1 MQRIDLRDD
10 DSTAQLAA
18 LPRFR
23 LADQLCRRH
32 LILIASLA
40 GVSILLMCSTAITA
54 EPLLK
59 SVLAID
65 AAALLLAAASLLS
78 GYWVAKWRDRALNPM
93 QSAKRR
99 LRPRKK
105 RGATEASEEVEA
117 RFLRWW
123 NQFSSRF
130 LAKLGTQG
138 IESACLTG
146 LSTLGLAIVLR
157 HSDSALSGAALGSWK
172 VLAGG
177 SLGLLTFGLLVLE
190 RDFARYQP
198 SEWPEAT
205 SYSYVCRLA
214 VAALLLSDIAVL
226 IDSPTSVWAPRLAFV
241 TALFPL
247 LLATEFLVR
256 TGISL
261 FSSKDEQLEPQ
272 LLARSSLGAF
282 ITWPPPSLD
291 RLQQNLKE
299 RFGIDLRQN
308 WAFSFVR
315 RASLPVLLGT
325 CLVGWLL
332 TGVSELPPDRRGVYE
347 VFGKPRTVVGPGLHA
362 GLPWP
367 LSQMR
372 SVENGVVHE
381 IATTLP
387 SEGATAS
394 ESSGADDRPPVSVNR
409 LWDAS
414 HVAEKSL
421 LIASQG
427 QTAQGFQIV
436 NMDVRFFYRIALTP
450 EGAMRAAYQTSDLP
464 SLLRSTASRVLVTTF
479 ASRTLDGVLGEER
492 LALSRL
498 IGESVQ
504 QHMDN
509 LNSGVEIL
517 ATVVEAIHPP
527 AGAADAYHSVQAA
540 QIASEASISRQR
552 GEAATTT
559 NGAREE
565 ATLEI
570 DSAAATGRETLD
582 AARAVASRFKAE
594 ERAYRTAGNAF
605 MFEYY
610 LSQVALGLGMSQV
623 TIVDHRIGNTTAP
636 TIDLRRYGPPGYYP
650 ER

>member
-1 MQRIDLRDD
+1 MQRIDLRDED
-10 DSTAQLAA
+10 ATAQLAA

-23 LADQLCRRH
+23 TADQLCRR
-32 LILIASLA
+32 LLALMASLA
-40 GVSILLMCSTAITA
+40 GVSALLWSLTAITA
-54 EPLLK
+54 ERLLK

-65 AAALLLAAASLLS
+65 AAALFLVAASLQS
-78 GYWVAKWRDRALNPM
+78 GFWVAKWRARVLNPM
-93 QSAKRR
+93 PPAQRR
-99 LRPRKK
+99 TRSRKK
-105 RGATEASEEVEA
+105 RGATEANEA
-117 RFLRWW
+117 AESRFLQWW
-123 NQFSSRF
+123 EQFSNRM
-130 LAKLGTQG
+130 LAKLGAQG

-146 LSTLGLAIVLR
+146 LSTLALAIVVR
-157 HSDSALSGAALGSWK
+157 YSDSALSGAALGSWK
-172 VLAGG
+172 VIAGG

-190 RDFARYQP
+190 RDFARYQS
-198 SEWPEAT
+198 SEWPEAI
-205 SYSYVCRLA
+205 SFSQACRVS
-214 VAALLLSDIAVL
+214 VATLLFSDIAVL
-226 IDSPTSVWAPRLAFV
+226 IDSPTSLWAPRLAF
-241 TALFPL
+241 AAGLFPA
-247 LLATEFLVR
+247 LLATEWLLR
-256 TGISL
+256 TGVSL
-261 FSSKDEQLEPQ
+261 FSSKDEQLEPE
-272 LLARSSLGAF
+272 LLARSSLGAL

-367 LSQMR
+367 LSHMR

-387 SEGATAS
+387 SEGVTAFDTS
-394 ESSGADDRPPVSVNR
+394 TADDRPPVTANR

-421 LIASQG
+421 LIASQR

-436 NMDVRFFYRIALTP
+436 NMDVRFFYRIALSP

-464 SLLRSTASRVLVTTF
+464 SLLRSTASRVLVTVF

-492 LALSRL
+492 VALSRL

-504 QHMDN
+504 QRMDD

-559 NGAREE
+559 NVAREE

-570 DSAAATGRETLD
+570 DSATATGRETLD

-594 ERAYRTAGNAF
+594 QRAYRTAGNAF

-610 LSQVALGLGMSQV
+610 LSQIALGLSKSQV

-650 ER
+650 QR

>member
-1 MQRIDLRDD
+1 MRRSRSLEIDSFLASKRIRTMQRIDLRDE
-10 DSTAQLAA
+10 DSAAQLAA

-32 LILIASLA
+32 LILMTSLT
-40 GVSILLMCSTAITA
+40 GVSILLWSLRVVTA

-65 AAALLLAAASLLS
+65 GAALLLVAASLLS
-78 GYWVAKWRDRALNPM
+78 GYWVAKWRARALNPM
-93 QSAKRR
+93 QSAKRQT
-99 LRPRKK
+99 RPRKK
-105 RGATEASEEVEA
+105 RGATEASEEAEA
-117 RFLRWW
+117 RFLQWW
-123 NQFSSRF
+123 NTFSSRI
-130 LAKLGTQG
+130 LAKLGAQG

-146 LSTLGLAIVLR
+146 LSTLALAIVLR

-172 VLAGG
+172 VIAGG
-177 SLGLLTFGLLVLE
+177 SLGFLTFGLLVLE

-198 SEWPEAT
+198 AEWPEAL
-205 SYSYVCRLA
+205 SYSHACRMG
-214 VAALLLSDIAVL
+214 VVTLLLSDIAVL
-226 IDSPTSVWAPRLAFV
+226 IDSPTSVWAPRLAF
-241 TALFPL
+241 AAGLFPA
-247 LLATEFLVR
+247 LLAAEWLVR
-256 TGISL
+256 TGVSL
-261 FSSKDEQLEPQ
+261 FSSKDAQLEPQ
-272 LLARSSLGAF
+272 LLARSSIGAL

-367 LSQMR
+367 LSHMR

-387 SEGATAS
+387 SEGMTAS
-394 ESSGADDRPPVSVNR
+394 ESSGADDRPPISANR

-436 NMDVRFFYRIALTP
+436 NMDVRFFYRIALSP

-464 SLLRSTASRVLVTTF
+464 SLLRSTASRVLVTVF
-479 ASRTLDGVLGEER
+479 A
-492 LALSRL
+492 
-498 IGESVQ
+498 
-504 QHMDN
+504 
-509 LNSGVEIL
+509 
-517 ATVVEAIHPP
+517 
-527 AGAADAYHSVQAA
+527 
-540 QIASEASISRQR
+540 
-552 GEAATTT
+552 
-559 NGAREE
+559 
-565 ATLEI
+565 
-570 DSAAATGRETLD
+570 
-582 AARAVASRFKAE
+582 
-594 ERAYRTAGNAF
+594 
-605 MFEYY
+605 
-610 LSQVALGLGMSQV
+610 
-623 TIVDHRIGNTTAP
+623 
-636 TIDLRRYGPPGYYP
+636 
-650 ER
+650 

>member
-1 MQRIDLRDD
+1 MQRIDLRDE
-10 DSTAQLAA
+10 DSPAQLAA

-32 LILIASLA
+32 LILMASLA
-40 GVSILLMCSTAITA
+40 GVSILLMCLTAITA

-59 SVLAID
+59 SVFAIN
-65 AAALLLAAASLLS
+65 AAALLLVAASLIS
-78 GYWVAKWRDRALNPM
+78 GYWVAKWRARVLNPM
-93 QSAKRR
+93 QSGRR
-99 LRPRKK
+99 QTTPRKK
-105 RGATEASEEVEA
+105 RGATEASEEAEA
-117 RFLRWW
+117 RFLQRWKE
-123 NQFSSRF
+123 FSRGV
-130 LAKLGTQG
+130 LAKLAAQG
-138 IESACLTG
+138 IESTCLTG
-146 LSTLGLAIVLR
+146 FSTLALAIVVR
-157 HSDSALSGAALGSWK
+157 YSDSALSGAALGSWK
-172 VLAGG
+172 VIAGG
-177 SLGLLTFGLLVLE
+177 ALGLLAFGLLVLE

-198 SEWPEAT
+198 SEWPEAI
-205 SYSYVCRLA
+205 SYSHACRLG
-214 VAALLLSDIAVL
+214 VATLLLSDIAVL
-226 IDSPTSVWAPRLAFV
+226 IDSPSSVWAPRFAF
-241 TALFPL
+241 AAGLFPA
-247 LLATEFLVR
+247 LLAAEFLVR
-256 TGISL
+256 TGVSL
-261 FSSKDEQLEPQ
+261 FSSKDEQLEPR
-272 LLARSSLGAF
+272 LLARSSLGSLM
-282 ITWPPPSLD
+282 TWPPPSLD

-347 VFGKPRTVVGPGLHA
+347 EFGKPRRVVGPGLHA

-367 LSQMR
+367 FSHMR
-372 SVENGVVHE
+372 GVENGVVHE

-387 SEGATAS
+387 SEDVSAS
-394 ESSGADDRPPVSVNR
+394 EASGADDRPPVSANR

-436 NMDVRFFYRIALTP
+436 NMDVRFFYRIALGP

-464 SLLRSTASRVLVTTF
+464 SLLRSTASRVLVTVF

-492 LALSRL
+492 VALSHL

-504 QHMDN
+504 QRMDD

-552 GEAATTT
+552 GVAAIET
-559 NGAREE
+559 NLAREQ
-565 ATLEI
+565 ATMEK
-570 DSAAATGRETLD
+570 DSATAAGQETLD

-610 LSQVALGLGMSQV
+610 LSQVALGLSKSQV

-650 ER
+650 QR

>member
-1 MQRIDLRDD
+1 MQRVDLRDE

-23 LADQLCRRH
+23 RADQLCRRL
-32 LILIASLA
+32 LISTASLA
-40 GVSILLMCSTAITA
+40 GVSILLMCSTAIA
-54 EPLLK
+54 GEALLR
-59 SVLAID
+59 SVFAID
-65 AAALLLAAASLLS
+65 AAALLLVAASLVS
-78 GYWVAKWRDRALNPM
+78 GYWVAKWRARALNPM
-93 QSAKRR
+93 QSAKRQTR
-99 LRPRKK
+99 LREK
-105 RGATEASEEVEA
+105 RGATETSEEAEA
-117 RFLRWW
+117 RFLQWW
-123 NQFSSRF
+123 DKFSSRV
-130 LAKLGTQG
+130 LAKLSAQG

-146 LSTLGLAIVLR
+146 LSALALAIVLR
-157 HSDSALSGAALGSWK
+157 HSDSALSGAALGPWK
-172 VLAGG
+172 VIAGAA
-177 SLGLLTFGLLVLE
+177 LGLLTFGLLVLE
-190 RDFARYQP
+190 RDFARYQVA
-198 SEWPEAT
+198 EWPEAIF
-205 SYSYVCRLA
+205 YSHVCRMG
-214 VAALLLSDIAVL
+214 VTTLLLSDVAVL
-226 IDSPTSVWAPRLAFV
+226 IDSPTSVWAPRLAFAS
-241 TALFPL
+241 ALFPA
-247 LLATEFLVR
+247 LLAAEFLVR
-256 TGISL
+256 TGVSL
-261 FSSKDEQLEPQ
+261 FSSKDEQLEPK
-272 LLARSSLGAF
+272 LLARSSLGAL

-347 VFGKPRTVVGPGLHA
+347 VFGKPRNVVGPGLHA

-367 LSQMR
+367 LSHMR

-387 SEGATAS
+387 SEGVTAL
-394 ESSGADDRPPVSVNR
+394 EASGADDRPPVSANR

-436 NMDVRFFYRIALTP
+436 NMDVRFFYRIALSP

-464 SLLRSTASRVLVTTF
+464 SLLRSTASRVLVTVF

-492 LALSRL
+492 IALSHL

-504 QHMDN
+504 QHMDD

-527 AGAADAYHSVQAA
+527 AGAANAYHSVQAA

-570 DSAAATGRETLD
+570 DSATATGRETLD
-582 AARAVASRFKAE
+582 TARAVASRFKAE

-650 ER
+650 EH

>member
-1 MQRIDLRDD
+1 MRRIDLRDE

-23 LADQLCRRH
+23 RADQLSRRL
-32 LILIASLA
+32 LIFMASLA
-40 GVSILLMCSTAITA
+40 GLSILLWSLTAITA

-59 SVLAID
+59 SVLVID
-65 AAALLLAAASLLS
+65 GAALLLVAASLLS
-78 GYWVAKWRDRALNPM
+78 GYWVAKWRARVLNPM
-93 QSAKRR
+93 ESAARQS
-99 LRPRKK
+99 RPRKK
-105 RGATEASEEVEA
+105 RSATDASEEAEA
-117 RFLRWW
+117 RFLQWW
-123 NQFSSRF
+123 RQFSSRV
-130 LAKLGTQG
+130 LAKLGAQG

-146 LSTLGLAIVLR
+146 ISSLALAIVLR

-172 VLAGG
+172 VIAGG

-190 RDFARYQP
+190 RDFARYQA
-198 SEWPEAT
+198 SEWPEAI
-205 SYSYVCRLA
+205 SYSHACRMG
-214 VAALLLSDIAVL
+214 VATLLFSDIAVL
-226 IDSPTSVWAPRLAFV
+226 IDSPTSVWAPRLAFA
-241 TALFPL
+241 TALFPA

-256 TGISL
+256 TGVSL

-272 LLARSSLGAF
+272 LLARSSLGAL
-282 ITWPPPSLD
+282 ISWPPPSLD

-367 LSQMR
+367 ISHMR
-372 SVENGVVHE
+372 SIENGVVHE

-387 SEGATAS
+387 SEGLTAS
-394 ESSGADDRPPVSVNR
+394 EASGADDRPPVSTNR

-436 NMDVRFFYRIALTP
+436 NMDVRFFYRIALTS

-464 SLLRSTASRVLVTTF
+464 SLLRSTASRVLVTVF
-479 ASRTLDGVLGEER
+479 SSRTLDGVLGEER
-492 LALSRL
+492 VALSHL

-504 QHMDN
+504 RHMDD

-559 NGAREE
+559 NAAREE
-565 ATLEI
+565 ATLTT
-570 DSAAATGRETLD
+570 DSAASSGRETLD

-610 LSQVALGLGMSQV
+610 LSQVALGLGRSQL

-636 TIDLRRYGPPGYYP
+636 TIDLRRYGPPGYYSP
-650 ER
+650 R

>member
-1 MQRIDLRDD
+1 MQRIDLRDE

-23 LADQLCRRH
+23 RADQLCRRL
-32 LILIASLA
+32 LILMASLT
-40 GVSILLMCSTAITA
+40 GVSILLWSLRVVTA

-65 AAALLLAAASLLS
+65 GAALLLVAASLLS
-78 GYWVAKWRDRALNPM
+78 GYWVAKWRARALNPM
-93 QSAKRR
+93 QSAKRQTG
-99 LRPRKK
+99 PRKK
-105 RGATEASEEVEA
+105 RGATEASEEAEA
-117 RFLRWW
+117 RFLQWW
-123 NQFSSRF
+123 NTFSSRI
-130 LAKLGTQG
+130 LAKLGAQG

-146 LSTLGLAIVLR
+146 LSTLALAIVVR
-157 HSDSALSGAALGSWK
+157 YSDSALSGAALGSWK
-172 VLAGG
+172 VLAGV

-190 RDFARYQP
+190 RDFAGYQT
-198 SEWPEAT
+198 SEWPEAI
-205 SYSYVCRLA
+205 SYSHACRMA
-214 VAALLLSDIAVL
+214 VATLLLSDIAVL
-226 IDSPTSVWAPRLAFV
+226 IDSPTSVWAPRLAFA
-241 TALFPL
+241 TALFPA

-256 TGISL
+256 TGLSL

-272 LLARSSLGAF
+272 LLQRSSFGAL

-325 CLVGWLL
+325 CLVGWLF

-347 VFGKPRTVVGPGLHA
+347 VFGKPRTVVRPGLHA

-367 LSQMR
+367 LSHMR

-387 SEGATAS
+387 SEGVTAL
-394 ESSGADDRPPVSVNR
+394 EASGADDRPPVSANR

-436 NMDVRFFYRIALTP
+436 NMDVRFFYRIALSP

-464 SLLRSTASRVLVTTF
+464 SLLRSTASRVLVSVF

-492 LALSRL
+492 VALSRL

-504 QHMDN
+504 QRMDD

-559 NGAREE
+559 NIAREE
-565 ATLEI
+565 ATLEV
-570 DSAAATGRETLD
+570 DSATAKGRETLD

-610 LSQVALGLGMSQV
+610 LSQVALGLGKSQV

-650 ER
+650 QR

>member
-1 MQRIDLRDD
+1 MQRIDLRDE

-23 LADQLCRRH
+23 LADLLGRRL
-32 LILIASLA
+32 LILMAALT
-40 GVSILLMCSTAITA
+40 GVSILLWTLRAVTR

-65 AAALLLAAASLLS
+65 GAALLLVAASLLS
-78 GYWVAKWRDRALNPM
+78 GYWVAKWRARVLNPM
-93 QSAKRR
+93 QLTKHRR
-99 LRPRKK
+99 RFRKK
-105 RGATEASEEVEA
+105 QGASGEGEEAQS

-123 NQFSSRF
+123 NEFASRI
-130 LAKLGTQG
+130 LAKLGAQG
-138 IESACLTG
+138 IESTCLTG
-146 LSTLGLAIVLR
+146 LSTLGLAIVVR
-157 HSDSALSGAALGSWK
+157 YSDSALSGAALGSWK

-177 SLGLLTFGLLVLE
+177 SLGLLTFALLVLE
-190 RDFARYQP
+190 RDFARYQS
-198 SEWPEAT
+198 SEWPEAIC
-205 SYSYVCRLA
+205 YSHACRPG
-214 VAALLLSDIAVL
+214 VATLLISDIAVL
-226 IDSPTSVWAPRLAFV
+226 IDSPTSVWAPRLAF
-241 TALFPL
+241 AAGLFPA

-256 TGISL
+256 TGVSL
-261 FSSKDEQLEPQ
+261 FSSKDEQLEPP
-272 LLARSSLGAF
+272 LLARSSLGAL

-291 RLQQNLKE
+291 RLQQNLKD

-315 RASLPVLLGT
+315 RASVPVLLGT

-367 LSQMR
+367 LSHMR

-387 SEGATAS
+387 SEGVSAS
-394 ESSGADDRPPVSVNR
+394 DSGAADDRPPVSANR

-436 NMDVRFFYRIALTP
+436 NMDVRFFYRIALSP

-464 SLLRSTASRVLVTTF
+464 SLLRSTASRVLVTVF

-492 LALSRL
+492 VALSRL

-504 QHMDN
+504 QRMDD
-509 LNSGVEIL
+509 LNSGVQIL

-552 GEAATTT
+552 GEAAIET
-559 NGAREE
+559 NAAREL
-565 ATLEI
+565 ATLET
-570 DSAAATGRETLD
+570 DSAAATGREILD

-594 ERAYRTAGNAF
+594 ERAYSTAGNAF

-610 LSQVALGLGMSQV
+610 LSQVALGLGKSQA
-623 TIVDHRIGNTTAP
+623 TIVDHRIGNTAAP
-636 TIDLRRYGPPGYYP
+636 TIDLRRYGPPNYYP

>member
-1 MQRIDLRDD
+1 M
-10 DSTAQLAA
+10 
-18 LPRFR
+18 
-23 LADQLCRRH
+23 
-32 LILIASLA
+32 ASLA
-40 GVSILLMCSTAITA
+40 GVSILLMCLTAITA

-59 SVLAID
+59 SVSAID
-65 AAALLLAAASLLS
+65 AAALLLVAASLLS

-93 QSAKRR
+93 QSAKRQS
-99 LRPRKK
+99 RPRKK
-105 RGATEASEEVEA
+105 RGTTDANEEAEA
-117 RFLRWW
+117 RFLHWW
-123 NQFSSRF
+123 DNFSSRI
-130 LAKLGTQG
+130 LAKLGAQG

-146 LSTLGLAIVLR
+146 LSALALAIVLR
-157 HSDSALSGAALGSWK
+157 HADSALSGAALGPWK
-172 VLAGG
+172 VIAGG
-177 SLGLLTFGLLVLE
+177 ALGLLTFGLLVLE
-190 RDFARYQP
+190 RDFARYEP
-198 SEWPEAT
+198 AEWPEAL
-205 SYSYVCRLA
+205 SYSHACRVA
-214 VAALLLSDIAVL
+214 VATALFSDIAVL
-226 IDSPTSVWAPRLAFV
+226 IDSLTSVWAPRLAFAA
-241 TALFPL
+241 ALFPA
-247 LLATEFLVR
+247 LLAAEFLLR
-256 TGISL
+256 TGVSL

-272 LLARSSLGAF
+272 LLARSTLGAL

-291 RLQQNLKE
+291 RLQQNLKD

-332 TGVSELPPDRRGVYE
+332 TGVSQLSPDRRGVYE
-347 VFGKPRTVVGPGLHA
+347 VFGKPRNVVGPGLHA

-367 LSQMR
+367 LSHMR

-387 SEGATAS
+387 SEGVTAF
-394 ESSGADDRPPVSVNR
+394 ESSGADDRPPISANR

-436 NMDVRFFYRIALTP
+436 NMDVRFFYRISLTP
-450 EGAMRAAYQTSDLP
+450 EGAMRAAYQSSDLP
-464 SLLRSTASRVLVTTF
+464 SLLRSTASRVLVTVF

-492 LALSRL
+492 IALSRL

-504 QHMDN
+504 QHMDA

-540 QIASEASISRQR
+540 QIVSEASISRQR

-582 AARAVASRFKAE
+582 VARAVASRFKAE
-594 ERAYRTAGNAF
+594 ERAYSTAGNAF

-610 LSQVALGLGMSQV
+610 LSQVALGLGKSQV

>member
-1 MQRIDLRDD
+1 MQGIDLRDE
-10 DSTAQLAA
+10 DSTARLAA

-23 LADQLCRRH
+23 LADQLCRR
-32 LILIASLA
+32 LLMLMASLA
-40 GVSILLMCSTAITA
+40 GVSILLWSLTAITA
-54 EPLLK
+54 QPLLK
-59 SVLAID
+59 SVLVFD
-65 AAALLLAAASLLS
+65 GAALLLVVASLQS
-78 GYWVAKWRDRALNPM
+78 GYWVAKWRAHALNPM
-93 QSAKRR
+93 QSAKRQR
-99 LRPRKK
+99 SPRKK
-105 RGATEASEEVEA
+105 RGATDASEEAEA
-117 RFLRWW
+117 RFLQWW
-123 NQFSSRF
+123 NKVSSVI
-130 LAKLGTQG
+130 LDKLGAQG

-146 LSTLGLAIVLR
+146 LSTLALALVVR
-157 HSDSALSGAALGSWK
+157 YSDSALSGAALGSWK
-172 VLAGG
+172 VIAGG
-177 SLGLLTFGLLVLE
+177 SLGLLTYGLLVLE

-198 SEWPEAT
+198 SEWPEAL
-205 SYSYVCRLA
+205 SYSHACRLA
-214 VAALLLSDIAVL
+214 VVTLLLSDIAVL
-226 IDSPTSVWAPRLAFV
+226 IDSPTSVWAPRLAF
-241 TALFPL
+241 AAELFPA
-247 LLATEFLVR
+247 LLAAEFLLR
-256 TGISL
+256 TGVSL
-261 FSSKDEQLEPQ
+261 FSSKDEQLEPE
-272 LLARSSLGAF
+272 LPARSSLGAL
-282 ITWPPPSLD
+282 IAWPPPSLD

-315 RASLPVLLGT
+315 HASLPVLLGT

-332 TGVSELPPDRRGVYE
+332 TGVSELPPDQRGVYE
-347 VFGKPRTVVGPGLHA
+347 VFGKPRAVVGPGLHA

-367 LSQMR
+367 LSHRR

-387 SEGATAS
+387 SEGVTAL
-394 ESSGADDRPPVSVNR
+394 EGSGADDRPPVSANR

-421 LIASQG
+421 LIASQR

-436 NMDVRFFYRIALTP
+436 NMDVRFFYRIALSS

-464 SLLRSTASRVLVTTF
+464 SLLRSTASRVLVSVF

-492 LALSRL
+492 VALSRL
-498 IGESVQ
+498 IGRSVQ
-504 QHMDN
+504 QHMDD

-559 NGAREE
+559 NSAREE

-570 DSAAATGRETLD
+570 DSATATGRETLD
-582 AARAVASRFKAE
+582 ASRAVASRFEAE

-610 LSQVALGLGMSQV
+610 LSQVALGLSMSQV

>member
-1 MQRIDLRDD
+1 M
-10 DSTAQLAA
+10 
-18 LPRFR
+18 
-23 LADQLCRRH
+23 
-32 LILIASLA
+32 ASLA
-40 GVSILLMCSTAITA
+40 GVSILLMCLTAITA

-59 SVLAID
+59 SVFAID
-65 AAALLLAAASLLS
+65 AAALLLVAASLLS
-78 GYWVAKWRDRALNPM
+78 GYWVATWRDRALNPM
-93 QSAKRR
+93 QSAKRQS
-99 LRPRKK
+99 RPRKK
-105 RGATEASEEVEA
+105 RGRTEANEEAEA
-117 RFLRWW
+117 RFLLCWDK
-123 NQFSSRF
+123 FSSRI
-130 LAKLGTQG
+130 LAKLGAQG
-138 IESACLTG
+138 IESTCLTG
-146 LSTLGLAIVLR
+146 LSALALAIVLR
-157 HSDSALSGAALGSWK
+157 QSDSALSGAALEPWK
-172 VLAGG
+172 VIAGG
-177 SLGLLTFGLLVLE
+177 ALGLLTFGLLVLE

-198 SEWPEAT
+198 AEWPEAI
-205 SYSYVCRLA
+205 SYS
-214 VAALLLSDIAVL
+214 
-226 IDSPTSVWAPRLAFV
+226 
-241 TALFPL
+241 
-247 LLATEFLVR
+247 R
-256 TGISL
+256 TGVSL
-261 FSSKDEQLEPQ
+261 FSSNDEQLEPQ
-272 LLARSSLGAF
+272 LLARSSLGAL

-291 RLQQNLKE
+291 RLQQNLKD

-332 TGVSELPPDRRGVYE
+332 TGVSELSPDRRGVYE
-347 VFGKPRTVVGPGLHA
+347 VFGKPRNVVGPGLHA

-367 LSQMR
+367 LSHMR

-387 SEGATAS
+387 SEGVTAF
-394 ESSGADDRPPVSVNR
+394 ESSGADDRPPISANR

-436 NMDVRFFYRIALTP
+436 NMDVRFFYRISLTP
-450 EGAMRAAYQTSDLP
+450 EGAMRAAYQSSDLP
-464 SLLRSTASRVLVTTF
+464 SLLRSTASQVLVTVF

-492 LALSRL
+492 IALSRL

-504 QHMDN
+504 EHMDA

-559 NGAREE
+559 NSAREE

-582 AARAVASRFKAE
+582 VARAVASRFKAE
-594 ERAYRTAGNAF
+594 ERAYSTAGNAF

-610 LSQVALGLGMSQV
+610 LSQVALGLGKSQV

>member
-1 MQRIDLRDD
+1 MQRIDLRDE

-23 LADQLCRRH
+23 RADQLCRRH
-32 LILIASLA
+32 LILMASLA
-40 GVSILLMCSTAITA
+40 GVSILLMCLRAITA

-59 SVLAID
+59 SVFAID
-65 AAALLLAAASLLS
+65 AAALLLVAASLLS
-78 GYWVAKWRDRALNPM
+78 GFWVAKWRARVLDPM
-93 QSAKRR
+93 QSMKRQKP
-99 LRPRKK
+99 PRKK
-105 RGATEASEEVEA
+105 RGATEASEEAEA
-117 RFLRWW
+117 RFLQWW
-123 NQFSSRF
+123 NEFSSGI
-130 LAKLGTQG
+130 LAKLGAQG
-138 IESACLTG
+138 IESTCLTG
-146 LSTLGLAIVLR
+146 FSTLALAIVVR
-157 HSDSALSGAALGSWK
+157 YSDSALSGAALGPWK
-172 VLAGG
+172 VIAGG
-177 SLGLLTFGLLVLE
+177 ALGLLTFGLLVLE

-198 SEWPEAT
+198 SEWPEAI
-205 SYSYVCRLA
+205 SYSHACRLG
-214 VAALLLSDIAVL
+214 VATLLLSDIAVL
-226 IDSPTSVWAPRLAFV
+226 IDSPTSVWAPRLAFA
-241 TALFPL
+241 TALFPA

-256 TGISL
+256 TGVSL

-272 LLARSSLGAF
+272 LLARSSLGAL

-291 RLQQNLKE
+291 RLQQNLKD

-347 VFGKPRTVVGPGLHA
+347 VFGKPRSVVGPGLHA

-367 LSQMR
+367 LSHMR

-387 SEGATAS
+387 SEGVIAS
-394 ESSGADDRPPVSVNR
+394 ETSAADDRPPVSANR

-436 NMDVRFFYRIALTP
+436 NMDVRFFYRTALTP

-464 SLLRSTASRVLVTTF
+464 SLLRSTASRVLVTVF

-492 LALSRL
+492 VALSRL

-504 QHMDN
+504 QRMDD
-509 LNSGVEIL
+509 LNTGVEIL

-552 GEAATTT
+552 GVAAIET
-559 NGAREE
+559 NLAREQ
-565 ATLEI
+565 AAVEI
-570 DSAAATGRETLD
+570 DSAAATGREALD

-594 ERAYRTAGNAF
+594 ERAYRNAGNAF

-610 LSQVALGLGMSQV
+610 LSQVALGLGKSQV
-623 TIVDHRIGNTTAP
+623 TIVDHRIGSTTAP

-650 ER
+650 QR

>member
-1 MQRIDLRDD
+1 MQRIDLREE

-23 LADQLCRRH
+23 RAEQFCRR
-32 LILIASLA
+32 LLTLTASLT
-40 GVSILLMCSTAITA
+40 GVAILLWSSRVVIA

-65 AAALLLAAASLLS
+65 GAALLLVAASLLS
-78 GYWVAKWRDRALNPM
+78 GYWVAKWRARALNPM
-93 QSAKRR
+93 QPAKRR
-99 LRPRKK
+99 TRPRKK
-105 RGATEASEEVEA
+105 RGASEASEEAEA
-117 RFLRWW
+117 RILEWW
-123 NQFSSRF
+123 NKFSSRI
-130 LAKLGTQG
+130 LAKLGAQG

-146 LSTLGLAIVLR
+146 LSTLALAIVLR
-157 HSDSALSGAALGSWK
+157 CSDSALSGAALGSWK
-172 VLAGG
+172 VIAGG
-177 SLGLLTFGLLVLE
+177 SLGLLAFGLLVLE
-190 RDFARYQP
+190 RDFARYQLA
-198 SEWPEAT
+198 EWPEAL
-205 SYSYVCRLA
+205 SYSHACRLGIA
-214 VAALLLSDIAVL
+214 TLLFSDIAVL
-226 IDSPTSVWAPRLAFV
+226 IDSPTSLWAPRLAFAS
-241 TALFPL
+241 ALFPA
-247 LLATEFLVR
+247 LLAAEFLVR
-256 TGISL
+256 TGVSL
-261 FSSKDEQLEPQ
+261 FSSKDEQLEPK
-272 LLARSSLGAF
+272 LLARSSLGAL

-291 RLQQNLKE
+291 HLQQSLKE

-308 WAFSFVR
+308 WAFAFVR

-347 VFGKPRTVVGPGLHA
+347 VFGKPRTVVGPGLHP

-367 LSQMR
+367 LSHMR

-387 SEGATAS
+387 SEGVTAL
-394 ESSGADDRPPVSVNR
+394 EAGGADDRPPVSANR

-427 QTAQGFQIV
+427 QSAQGFQIV
-436 NMDVRFFYRIALTP
+436 NMDVRFFYRIALTQ
-450 EGAMRAAYQTSDLP
+450 EGAMRAAYQTSNLP
-464 SLLRSTASRVLVTTF
+464 SLLRSTASRVLVTVF

-492 LALSRL
+492 VALSHL

-504 QHMDN
+504 RRMDD

-552 GEAATTT
+552 GEAAITT
-559 NGAREE
+559 NAAREE
-565 ATLEI
+565 ATLET
-570 DSAAATGRETLD
+570 DSAAAAGHETLD
-582 AARAVASRFKAE
+582 AARAVASRFNAE
-594 ERAYRTAGNAF
+594 QRAYRTAGNAF

-610 LSQVALGLGMSQV
+610 LSQVALGLSKSQI
-623 TIVDHRIGNTTAP
+623 TIVDHRIGSTTAP
-636 TIDLRRYGPPGYYP
+636 TIDLRRYGPPNFYP

>member
-1 MQRIDLRDD
+1 
-10 DSTAQLAA
+10 LA
-18 LPRFR
+18 
-23 LADQLCRRH
+23 LAVVVR
-32 LILIASLA
+32 
-40 GVSILLMCSTAITA
+40 
-54 EPLLK
+54 
-59 SVLAID
+59 
-65 AAALLLAAASLLS
+65 
-78 GYWVAKWRDRALNPM
+78 Y
-93 QSAKRR
+93 
-99 LRPRKK
+99 
-105 RGATEASEEVEA
+105 
-117 RFLRWW
+117 
-123 NQFSSRF
+123 
-130 LAKLGTQG
+130 
-138 IESACLTG
+138 
-146 LSTLGLAIVLR
+146 
-157 HSDSALSGAALGSWK
+157 SDSALSGAALGSWK
-172 VLAGG
+172 VIAGG
-177 SLGLLTFGLLVLE
+177 ALGLLTFGLLVLE
-190 RDFARYQP
+190 RDFARYHP
-198 SEWPEAT
+198 SEWPEAI
-205 SYSYVCRLA
+205 SYSHACRLA
-214 VAALLLSDIAVL
+214 VATLLFSDIAVL
-226 IDSPTSVWAPRLAFV
+226 IDSPSSVWAPRLAFA
-241 TALFPL
+241 TALFPA

-256 TGISL
+256 TAVSL
-261 FSSKDEQLEPQ
+261 FSSKDDQLEPQ
-272 LLARSSLGAF
+272 LLARSSLGAL

-367 LSQMR
+367 LSHMR

-387 SEGATAS
+387 SEGVSAS
-394 ESSGADDRPPVSVNR
+394 EASAADDRPPVSANR

-436 NMDVRFFYRIALTP
+436 NMDVRFFYRIALSH

-464 SLLRSTASRVLVTTF
+464 SLLRSTASRVLVTVF

-492 LALSRL
+492 VALSRL
-498 IGESVQ
+498 IGDSVQ
-504 QHMDN
+504 RRMDD

-559 NGAREE
+559 NAAREE

-610 LSQVALGLGMSQV
+610 LSQVALGLGKSQV
-623 TIVDHRIGNTTAP
+623 TIVDHRIGSTTAP